1 MVTYNGGRLG
11 DSFVN
16 VNVDFKKILIPV
28 DFSEHSQYAAQQALS
43 FAGVCRAEACFLH
56 VGETAKQS
64 AARLCQFV
72 KDLQYDTALPIKRFV
87 AQGTPDNVIL
97 STAQKLDADA
107 ILMGHRG
114 LSGLKHMMNG
124 SVAEK
129 VLREAAC
136 PVMVIKKQK
145 AKKFGAYVLPQLRN
159 IAGAFQADKI
169 LVPVDFSPASKQ
181 AFHYAV
187 HLASCY
193 NSTIYTLT
201 VFDKKYKELGEDRK
215 KHTAVIVHGR
225 KIQLWKAFPDLLK
238 STPGYSHE
246 QTRVKRILL
255 DGDPFSKIESLVTK
269 KEIDIVIMGTNG
281 RTGLE
286 HFLIGSVAEKA
297 IRSIQCPVMTIR
309 GRREALYIR

>member
-1 MVTYNGGRLG
+1 MNV
-11 DSFVN
+11 SVN
-16 VNVDFKKILIPV
+16 LQKILIPV
-28 DFSEHSQYAAQQALS
+28 DFSEHSQFAAQQALS
-43 FAGVCRAEACFLH
+43 FAGVCRAQVYFLH
-56 VGETAKQS
+56 VGEAAERS

-72 KDLQYDTALPIKRFV
+72 KELQHDPALPITRFV

-97 STAQKLDADA
+97 STARKLDADA

-114 LSGLKHMMNG
+114 LSGLKHMMKS

-145 AKKFGAYVLPQLRN
+145 PKEFGAYVLPQLRN
-159 IAGAFQADKI
+159 IAGVFQADKI
-169 LVPVDFSPASKQ
+169 LVPIDFSPASKQ
-181 AFHYAV
+181 AFRYAV
-187 HLASCY
+187 HLASWY

-201 VFDKKYKELGEDRK
+201 VFDKKYKEMGEDRK

-246 QTRVKRILL
+246 KTRVKRILL

-269 KEIDIVIMGTNG
+269 KDMDLVIMGTNG
-281 RTGLE
+281 RTGIE

-297 IRSIQCPVMTIR
+297 IRSIHCPVMTIR